1 MKCFWSAFHIPR
13 NLSISNLCALLFII
27 VNTADNTIRCPSDSV
42 MAPTNGMVSYS
53 SPEEGG
59 GYVFGT
65 VATFSC
71 SPGFGLST
79 LETRTCAGE
88 NDVEIGTFSGSSP
101 TCYGEIVII
110 RREFIFVYII
120 S

>member
-1 MKCFWSAFHIPR
+1 
-13 NLSISNLCALLFII
+13 
-27 VNTADNTIRCPSDSV
+27 

-53 SPEEGG
+53 SPVEGG

-79 LETRTCAGE
+79 LVTRTCTGTNGAE
-88 NDVEIGTFSGSSP
+88 MGTFNGLSP
-101 TCYGEIVII
+101 TCDGEYNNYVESILLLLLC
-110 RREFIFVYII
+110 
-120 S
+120 SS

>member
-1 MKCFWSAFHIPR
+1 
-13 NLSISNLCALLFII
+13 
-27 VNTADNTIRCPSDSV
+27 

-53 SPEEGG
+53 SPVEGG

-79 LETRTCAGE
+79 LETRTCTGT
-88 NDVEIGTFSGSSP
+88 NDAEMGTFNGLNP
-101 TCYGEIVII
+101 TCDGE
-110 RREFIFVYII
+110 
-120 S
+120 

>member
-1 MKCFWSAFHIPR
+1 MKFKYLENVVLI
-13 NLSISNLCALLFII
+13 NI
-27 VNTADNTIRCPSDSV
+27 ADNTIRCPPDDSL

-59 GYVFGT
+59 SYVFGT

-79 LETRTCAGE
+79 LETTRTCTGI
-88 NDVEIGTFSGSSP
+88 NDAEIGTFSGSSP
-101 TCYGEIVII
+101 TCDGEIVII
-110 RREFIFVYII
+110 LYITFLRDHLPC